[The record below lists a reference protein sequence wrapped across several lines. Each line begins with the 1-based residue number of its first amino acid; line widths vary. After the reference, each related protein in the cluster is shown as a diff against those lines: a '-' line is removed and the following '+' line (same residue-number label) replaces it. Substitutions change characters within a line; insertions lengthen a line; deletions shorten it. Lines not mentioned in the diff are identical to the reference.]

1 MRRPAHEEFASRGS
15 MQTKLWLQAAACVQ
29 VHSAKCETS
38 GSFAYWFGPSVKP
51 RLFRV
56 LVWPECETGGY
67 FVYWFWPRTTRGQL
81 FDTVEEGGL
90 RASASYVSSTEI
102 AEQDNERGLD
112 TLHDRVNVLKRLTAD
127 IHGEVDSQ
135 NRLLDGMA
143 SAMDASRGIMSGTMN
158 QFKRVFETKS
168 TRTIFTIVGTCVVVF
183 FLVYYLTK

>member
-1 MRRPAHEEFASRGS
+1 MYCCLELLHF
-15 MQTKLWLQAAACVQ
+15 
-29 VHSAKCETS
+29 
-38 GSFAYWFGPSVKP
+38 F
-51 RLFRV
+51 
-56 LVWPECETGGY
+56 
-67 FVYWFWPRTTRGQL
+67 RTTRGQL

-90 RASASYVSSTEI
+90 RASAPYVSSTEI
-102 AEQDNERGLD
+102 AEQENERGLD

-127 IHGEVDSQ
+127 IHGEVDSH

>member
-1 MRRPAHEEFASRGS
+1 MNVSKRLSMRLKMAHVANQIHDLLEMLMLG
-15 MQTKLWLQAAACVQ
+15 LQ
-29 VHSAKCETS
+29 
-38 GSFAYWFGPSVKP
+38 SFILANYARHIVT
-51 RLFRV
+51 V
-56 LVWPECETGGY
+56 LVMGIPNQSH
-67 FVYWFWPRTTRGQL
+67 VLTTRGQL

-90 RASASYVSSTEI
+90 RASAPYVSSTEI
-102 AEQDNERGLD
+102 AEQENERGLD

-127 IHGEVDSQ
+127 IHGEVDSH